1 MYKIE
6 VVENG
11 VQAVSI
17 INSLENEGYTKKDIY
32 LFAHDKDRSENLTD
46 ATDTNDIGMKEQGV
60 FDSIG
65 NVFKSR
71 GDELRSKMRSVG
83 MTDVE
88 AERYEEVLDE
98 GKLVIV
104 GSTKN

>member
-32 LFAHDKDRSENLTD
+32 LFAHDRDRSENLTD

-88 AERYEEVLDE
+88 AERYEEVLDQ

-104 GSTKN
+104 GSNKN